1 MNRKIFLYFITD
13 TVSGKS
19 YYVDNE
25 GNVQLDNNPTPL
37 PQSPG
42 GWIDNR
48 VSFGRSAKYHGLN
61 RAFTVPLN
69 FVGDGAII
77 LRTLFWETKGIN
89 CDLTLVILKWDDN
102 TDVYEL
108 YYKGRLDLAK
118 MEDTVS
124 EDVSVN
130 VIDGGAIQKIKALEN
145 TPYEIPLDG
154 TIEENFLVN
163 IQGNIFDCNYT
174 YQVSDIEIDNM
185 QFQGHY
191 AVPIPI
197 IQNNGLVFGVSMQ
210 SQALEHA
217 FDYLNYI
224 VNSSNFIARATQPT
238 DIKFKGSVKYKCT
251 DKGPF
256 TGRTSFKFITSLNI
270 EYELQ
275 PLIDMSIGGTY
286 EFEVDLT
293 ISLAAGETLFLLGL
307 IAVLAP
313 GPPGL
318 LIIEFFPESNIVATL
333 STRYIDSTTWAIT
346 AKNAFRILVEKI
358 GEGKYAAQSTAL
370 DAIPNIA
377 LTSGFA
383 LRKNEKAVLKTTI
396 SDFYE
401 SFNVHLNGCMGIVGE
416 EETVFFEN
424 KKYVY
429 NSDVISMDIG
439 EVSDLNLS
447 VSEEHLFNLL
457 KIGYEPQK
465 YDEKIGQ
472 LEYNSTLTFKAPID
486 VISQKELNLV
496 SPYRADSTGVEMVR
510 SNPFASKSTTNN
522 EADNNVFILNIDT
535 ENPINNQY
543 FSATRFT
550 QINGYVGNNNINFEA
565 VEGVNF
571 LAIGV
576 NSIFKYNRPFPTN
589 IKFSGA
595 AVFFDASSGN
605 KRLQILKNG
614 VDVLFETTVPAD
626 GVSNAGSPILTELF
640 ENGDTLRF
648 YVIEEGVSPSY
659 SVKSASLIITFPDIN
674 VYPLKRV
681 VYDSIEGIP
690 NAETAYNIEELTPK
704 RLFNKHS
711 NWFSSVYHNLLDKM
725 FIFQTADKNPS
736 LSTTLNGVTIQE
748 NGDVSI
754 NSFNAPLFYP
764 YIFSFKTKV
773 PVNFVNLL
781 TNSANGHI
789 RFLYNGKPLYGF
801 PLEVSA
807 KPALNESQEWK
818 LLVSPKTNLLDLVD
832 LDINGLN
839 HFDMGLFQTFIPFL
853 CPVQFVPLGVV
864 QPPQYHF
871 KDMDGNFFIEQ
882 IKFWASQKNYFQ
894 PWQNN
899 ETISIQHQSY
909 SLGPSKIDVIKCD
922 GTIVKTVNLSVVVT
936 GAIKDPAIL
945 YQGDVALDDLAEGL
959 YYLLLTVGAGDTKTE
974 FISEGIHVKSDWD
987 MTLRFDYYN
996 TTNKQSVVFSE
1007 GYRPSIRV
1015 HGWIDSYDPSSKFAV
1030 YEDEPADVELLNGIA
1045 YDVFKLNIAIDDGI
1059 PDWMVKK
1066 INRVMLL
1073 NSVNIDE
1080 IGYTRNGDSKWEAV
1094 SNPGNPKKYWSLE
1107 VRKSKNRD
1115 GITLSIDGELDA
1127 GLSVIYNVNTKGFGD
1142 GPSEDNIV
1150 QVTELD

>member
-25 GNVQLDNNPTPL
+25 GNVQLNNNPTPL

-48 VSFGRSAKYHGLN
+48 VSFGRSAKYYGLN
-61 RAFTVPLN
+61 RTFTVPLK
-69 FVGDGAII
+69 FVGDGATI

-89 CDLTLVILKWDDN
+89 CDLTLIILKWNDE
-102 TDVYEL
+102 TDIYEL
-108 YYKGRLDLAK
+108 YYKGKIDLLKIDDNVA
-118 MEDTVS
+118 ESVT
-124 EDVSVN
+124 VN
-130 VIDGGAIQKIKALEN
+130 VIEGGVMQKLKAYEN
-145 TPYEIPLDG
+145 TTFEIPMDG
-154 TIEENFLVN
+154 TIAENFLVKMN
-163 IQGNIFDCNYT
+163 GYLFDCDYNYNVLESSNQAVGFVDI
-174 YQVSDIEIDNM
+174 YIFPSFYILNNDGINLGVGFSDQIE
-185 QFQGHY
+185 GG
-191 AVPIPI
+191 VV
-197 IQNNGLVFGVSMQ
+197 GLAGFN
-210 SQALEHA
+210 
-217 FDYLNYI
+217 NYI
-224 VNSSNFIARATQPT
+224 QTSSNFFVNAGQVASLDIEGELKNNYSATGGNYEV
-238 DIKFKGSVKYKCT
+238 F
-251 DKGPF
+251 
-256 TGRTSFKFITSLNI
+256 FISSLNNKYPI
-270 EYELQ
+270 Q
-275 PLIDMSIGGTY
+275 GVVSPLVGD
-286 EFEVDLT
+286 VT
-293 ISLAAGETLFLLGL
+293 IPVLNTIPLLPGEKLFLCYKINGSGL
-307 IAVLAP
+307 VVNTL
-313 GPPGL
+313 
-318 LIIEFFPESNIVATL
+318 ESSVNVKTKTKYVDTSA
-333 STRYIDSTTWAIT
+333 WAIA
-346 AKNAFRILVEKI
+346 AKDLFKILVSKVS
-358 GEGKYAAQSTAL
+358 EGKCLSQSSVL
-370 DAIPNIA
+370 DSLPNIA
-377 LTSGFA
+377 ITCGFA
-383 LRKNEKAVLKTTI
+383 LRKDKAAVLKTNM
-396 SDFYE
+396 SDFFD
-401 SFNVHLNGCMGIVGE
+401 SLNVVVNGCLGNIDE
-416 EETVFFEN
+416 KLFFEH
-424 KKYVY
+424 KEYVY
-429 NSDVISMDIG
+429 NSDEVTTDLG
-439 EVSDLNLS
+439 EVSNLRIS
-447 VSEEHLFNLL
+447 VADEYLFNLL
-457 KIGYEPQK
+457 KIGYPPQS
-465 YDEKIGQ
+465 YDEKLGQ
-472 LEYNSTLTFKAPID
+472 SEFNTTFVFKVPCD
-486 VISQKELNLV
+486 VIAQKELQLI
-496 SPYRADSTGVEMVR
+496 SKYRADMIGVEFLR
-510 SNPFASKSTTNN
+510 SNPIVTKSITNN
-522 EADNNVFILNIDT
+522 DSDNSVFFLNVDLD
-535 ENPINNQY
+535 NPVNDQY
-543 FSATRFT
+543 FSATRTT
-550 QINGYVGNNNINFEA
+550 QENGYAGNNNIQFEFT
-565 VEGVNF
+565 EGVNF
-571 LAIGV
+571 LPAGA
-576 NSIFKYNRPFPTN
+576 NSIFTYSSPFPTN

-595 AVFFDASSGN
+595 AIFFDASSGN

-626 GVSNAGSPILTELF
+626 GVSNAGSPVLTELF
-640 ENGDTLRF
+640 KKGDTLRF

-674 VYPLKRV
+674 VYPLKRI
-681 VYDSIEGIP
+681 VYDNIEGVP
-690 NAETAYNIEELTPK
+690 NPETAYNIEELTPR
-704 RLFNKHS
+704 RLFAKHG
-711 NWFSSVYHNLLDKM
+711 NYIRGVHHNLLDKL
-725 FIFQTADKNPS
+725 ITFQSADKNPN
-736 LSTTLNGVTIQE
+736 LSTTLGGVTIKE
-748 NGDVSI
+748 SADVPI
-754 NSFNAPLFYP
+754 NTLDSPLFYP
-764 YIFSFKTKV
+764 YTFEFDTKV

-936 GAIKDPAIL
+936 EVIKDPAIL

-1030 YEDEPADVELLNGIA
+1030 YEDEPADIELLNGIA